1 MELRVVFCVEQS
13 HELDTR
19 FHHVRYLASR
29 GSLSDRNRE
38 PSEKTIN
45 VCLLLLLYI
54 AEAAPQARTGKS
66 ELPRTAWVVPG
77 VLMRSSAGLSASLA
91 CIAV

>member
-1 MELRVVFCVEQS
+1 MELRVVFCIEQS

-38 PSEKTIN
+38 PSEETSN

-54 AEAAPQARTGKS
+54 VEAAVATKKARTNT
-66 ELPRTAWVVPG
+66 P
-77 VLMRSSAGLSASLA
+77 
-91 CIAV
+91 